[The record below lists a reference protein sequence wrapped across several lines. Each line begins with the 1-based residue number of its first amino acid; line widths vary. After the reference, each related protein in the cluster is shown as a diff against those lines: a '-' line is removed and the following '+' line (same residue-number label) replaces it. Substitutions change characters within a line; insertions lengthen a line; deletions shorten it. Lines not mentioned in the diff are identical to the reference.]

1 MKLGLG
7 TVQFGLDYG
16 ISNTSG
22 KTGLEEVRKI
32 LSLAKKSGIRLLDT
46 AAAYGESEAI
56 LGKTIES
63 ASDFHI
69 VTKVKANHDVNSN
82 GDSITIIQESLNK
95 LNKTSLYGCLFH
107 SVDDLLNKDGE
118 SYYKK
123 VHKLKENKIVQ
134 KIGVS
139 IYNSKE
145 IDVLLSMFDF
155 DIVQIPI
162 NIFDQRLI
170 QTGHLSMLK
179 KKNIEIH
186 ARSIFLQGL
195 LFLDESNLD
204 MFFDKAKP
212 QISGLKEYS
221 LQNNVTVSQAALGFV
236 KNLPEIDTM
245 LMGVNTVEQL
255 QQNILDYNHPID
267 NQFDYSVFALSEE
280 SILNPSMWP
289 KRR

>member
-22 KTGLEEVRKI
+22 KTSLEEVRKI

-46 AAAYGESEAI
+46 AAAYGESESI
-56 LGKTIES
+56 LGNTIES
-63 ASDFHI
+63 ASDFRI
-69 VTKVKANHDVNSN
+69 VTKVKGNHDVQSN
-82 GDSITIIQESLNK
+82 DTSISIVQQSLDK
-95 LNKTSLYGCLFH
+95 LRVTSLYGCLFH

-123 VHKLKENKIVQ
+123 VHKLKEDGIIQ

-145 IDVLLSMFDF
+145 IDSLLSNFDF

-170 QTGHLSMLK
+170 QSGHLSLLK
-179 KKNIEIH
+179 KRNIEIH

-195 LFLDESNLD
+195 MFLDASKLD
-204 MFFDKAKP
+204 TFFNTAKP
-212 QISGLKEYS
+212 SIIRLNEHAALNNLTISQI
-221 LQNNVTVSQAALGFV
+221 ALGFV
-236 KNLPEIDTM
+236 KNLSEIDTM

-255 QQNILDYNHPID
+255 TRNINDYNYSID
-267 NQFDYSVFALSEE
+267 NCFDYSAFAISEE
-280 SILNPSMWP
+280 SILNPSKWP